1 MASAA
6 AITKRLSLDI
16 GRLSGLLLV
25 KTKLI
30 TNRSSDDNDTWFDIQ
45 AWKMWSLLHN
55 NGGSLKG
62 RNLNPVDPRPGQ
74 ASGRGEAMMM
84 VGRGKGWDFVVE
96 LETKIIRRFPKISKS
111 LRRPLPVAGGQV
123 LAI

>member
-62 RNLNPVDPRPGQ
+62 RNLNPVDPRPGPGQ
-74 ASGRGEAMMM
+74 WPRGGDDDGRPRERMGLCSRA
-84 VGRGKGWDFVVE
+84 
-96 LETKIIRRFPKISKS
+96 
-111 LRRPLPVAGGQV
+111 
-123 LAI
+123 

>member
-96 LETKIIRRFPKISKS
+96 LETEVIRF
-111 LRRPLPVAGGQV
+111 QNH
-123 LAI
+123 

>member
-55 NGGSLKG
+55 NGGSLKS
-62 RNLNPVDPRPGQ
+62 RNLNPADPRPGPGLWPRGGYDD
-74 ASGRGEAMMM
+74 GRARERMGLCSRA
-84 VGRGKGWDFVVE
+84 
-96 LETKIIRRFPKISKS
+96 
-111 LRRPLPVAGGQV
+111 
-123 LAI
+123 